1 MPAGEEKELF
11 PVEYWRL
18 NVGGGEAD
26 GMFMSCQLPAL
37 SFTNAELRHVGQKA
51 SPDTTT
57 INVNHQ
63 WSGLSL
69 TRGVDKKGTLW
80 KWIEQG
86 LPAKGGGGSKMEKK
100 IVTVELCNSQDQPVQ
115 TWTFTGAWPSGYTG
129 PGLDSNSGSF
139 AVESIMFEFDTAEVK
154 YAEG

>member
-1 MPAGEEKELF
+1 MPAGAEKELF

-18 NVGGGEAD
+18 NVGCGEAD
-26 GMFMSCQLPAL
+26 GMFMQCQLPSL
-37 SFTNAELRHVGQKA
+37 TLNNAELRHVGSKA

-57 INVNHQ
+57 VNVNHQ
-63 WSGLSL
+63 WSALSL

-86 LPAKGGGGSKMEKK
+86 LPQKGGGGSKMEKK

-129 PGLDSNSGSF
+129 PSLDSNSGQF
-139 AVESIMFEFDTAEVK
+139 AIEQISFEFDDAEVK
-154 YAEG
+154 YTG

>member
-26 GMFMSCQLPAL
+26 GLFMSCQLPSL
-37 SFTNAELRHVGQKA
+37 TLTNA
-51 SPDTTT
+51 S
-57 INVNHQ
+57 VNHVSDKSTPTKTTVMVNNN
-63 WSGLSL
+63 WSSLNL
-69 TRGVDKKGTLW
+69 TRGIDKKGTLW

-86 LPAKGGGGSKMEKK
+86 LHNKGAGGSKMEKK
-100 IVTVELCNSQDQPVQ
+100 IVTVDLCNAEDQPIQ

-129 PGLDSNSGSF
+129 PGLDSNSGQF
-139 AVESIMFEFDTAEVK
+139 AIEQISFEFDSAEVK
-154 YAEG
+154 YSG